1 MRVPGHH
8 IFGIATTCYLLLFLA
23 QGALAAPDCSITSPS
38 ASLLSGVKA
47 DYKGQPYGSPGSF
60 VDVTIDGAS
69 LKSYTPAIC
78 LHLPGNTPDH
88 ATTTYVRFDPTSLND
103 TEIKG
108 TFAVLPSAPRGVYRI
123 YLADASK
130 LYDTGSEFTVRSS
143 NNGQYAD
150 CPNGGGPVNGNQ
162 TLYCSP
168 ALLDYDQAKQMFGK
182 GVADRYIIVEI
193 NIQNLSDNY
202 EYILQNVRLGT
213 TQAVVASIDRKLVRG
228 LAEKT
233 EQFSARAIAI
243 RLTLAGATMLTGIAG
258 LVGNSALTSAAN
270 LTAGPASSGL
280 QTAIPDL
287 TKAELNRISDL
298 GFSASQTVIPKHS
311 SVPLVAFLSSRI
323 FANRFKK
330 FDQDCLMKFQTG
342 LIVEVAGAHV
352 QEVNEGQPTVTALVA
367 PMLNLSDLAKNKT
380 STIYLVGTGLDG
392 VTAVH
397 LAPPQAAGAAPAA
410 KTTPPYT
417 LKPIPPSTTLDPD
430 KNEIVVN
437 STDGLTDG
445 KYSVVL
451 DTAPKAGI
459 STSTTLD
466 VFTEPSVTDISDV
479 NNDLKSFSRG
489 NFKNDVQITLQGT
502 TVDSITE
509 VHLAPP
515 AGAAGK
521 TLDYQV
527 KGAKFTF
534 LAADSDNLQ
543 PGEYSVTVDV
553 PQKSGIQ
560 TKATITI
567 K

>member
-1 MRVPGHH
+1 
-8 IFGIATTCYLLLFLA
+8 
-23 QGALAAPDCSITSPS
+23 
-38 ASLLSGVKA
+38 
-47 DYKGQPYGSPGSF
+47 
-60 VDVTIDGAS
+60 
-69 LKSYTPAIC
+69 
-78 LHLPGNTPDH
+78 
-88 ATTTYVRFDPTSLND
+88 
-103 TEIKG
+103 
-108 TFAVLPSAPRGVYRI
+108 
-123 YLADASK
+123 
-130 LYDTGSEFTVRSS
+130 
-143 NNGQYAD
+143 
-150 CPNGGGPVNGNQ
+150 
-162 TLYCSP
+162 
-168 ALLDYDQAKQMFGK
+168 
-182 GVADRYIIVEI
+182 
-193 NIQNLSDNY
+193 
-202 EYILQNVRLGT
+202 
-213 TQAVVASIDRKLVRG
+213 
-228 LAEKT
+228 
-233 EQFSARAIAI
+233 
-243 RLTLAGATMLTGIAG
+243 
-258 LVGNSALTSAAN
+258 
-270 LTAGPASSGL
+270 
-280 QTAIPDL
+280 
-287 TKAELNRISDL
+287 
-298 GFSASQTVIPKHS
+298 
-311 SVPLVAFLSSRI
+311 
-323 FANRFKK
+323 
-330 FDQDCLMKFQTG
+330 
-342 LIVEVAGAHV
+342 
-352 QEVNEGQPTVTALVA
+352 
-367 PMLNLSDLAKNKT
+367 
-380 STIYLVGTGLDG
+380 
-392 VTAVH
+392 
-397 LAPPQAAGAAPAA
+397 
-410 KTTPPYT
+410 
-417 LKPIPPSTTLDPD
+417 LDPD